1 MSEVCARW
9 AELDERYRADAPVT
23 EEVRVAVHGSTGLV
37 FSAPHSV
44 RHRRRGAEKA
54 ADIRTGGLAELLA
67 EATGGTAVTSLG
79 RLAADPNW
87 DAEPTPFRRRLLAVL
102 PARAL
107 VLDLHGMG
115 DAWGADAV
123 IGLGPAP
130 TPAVRSAA
138 AALAEAL
145 AARGLDARL
154 GHPFPATHPGTVTA
168 AVQAGGGAAL
178 QLELAARRRRPLR
191 DPEASLLAVGAVLE
205 WARTVMGGVRQERRA
220 R

>member
-1 MSEVCARW
+1 MTELCARW

-23 EEVRVAVHGSTGLV
+23 EDVRVAVHGAVGLV

-67 EATGGTAVTSLG
+67 EVTGGTAVTSLG

-87 DAEPTPFRRRLLAVL
+87 DSDPTPFRRRLLSVI
-102 PARAL
+102 PAGAM

-115 DAWGADAV
+115 DGWGVDAV

-130 TPAVRSAA
+130 TVRVRSAA
-138 AALAEAL
+138 GALHAAL
-145 AARGLDARL
+145 AARGLEVRV
-154 GHPFPATHPGTVTA
+154 GHPFPAIHPGTVTA
-168 AVQAGGGAAL
+168 AIQAAGGEAL
-178 QLELAARRRRPLR
+178 QLELTARRRRPLR
-191 DPEASLLAVGAVLE
+191 DPEASGLAVRALLD
-205 WARTVMGGVRQERRA
+205 WAEASPSRPAGRLGP
-220 R
+220 